1 MAKKNPDALESYT
14 VIYRGRLADLPKPK
28 SGGIDMLVMVDSF
41 IFEPSSAV
49 KNWWNPLTIRFEAI
63 KSFSVEGRQV
73 STVEGLLGGINS
85 RQLNQDN
92 NLHIDFTD
100 ENGNQV
106 LLRLEMLS
114 GITVM
119 GQAVKARQLMDR
131 LRVHGILDRIERNA
145 SPVESG
151 APGTGAGDAHDKLRK
166 LAELHKDGI
175 LTDDEFA
182 TKKAELLS
190 QL

>member
-1 MAKKNPDALESYT
+1 VAKKNPDALESYT
-14 VIYRGRLADLPKPK
+14 VIYRGGLADLPKPK

-49 KNWWNPLTIRFEAI
+49 KKWWNPLTIRFEAI

-145 SPVESG
+145 SPVASG